1 MNALERSHHE
11 LKKLKMMSRCQRFLA
26 RVRGTQLLIFLI
38 ILGYDLYPY
47 AGMVQ
52 AGLMWFVAMVVPP
65 GILIGTMVT
74 RWLARSPGTLIKL
87 MNAAGYATMAIFL
100 LTRGA
105 NILFPFWVYAAGHAL
120 QWFWLMPADR
130 MTFPRGSKAATKTR
144 NQNQDWHGVRRCDQN
159 RAVLVPAR
167 QFRCTA

>member
-1 MNALERSHHE
+1 
-11 LKKLKMMSRCQRFLA
+11 
-26 RVRGTQLLIFLI
+26 
-38 ILGYDLYPY
+38 
-47 AGMVQ
+47 VQ

-120 QWFWLMPADR
+120 QWFWLT
-130 MTFPRGSKAATKTR
+130 TFFLHASRPYDFSSWFEGSDEDAEPEPRLAWRQTVRSKSRRLGS
-144 NQNQDWHGVRRCDQN
+144 
-159 RAVLVPAR
+159 
-167 QFRCTA
+167 CTAIQMHGLIFKRSSEHCDALCLRLHDLRLVESRIHLRVLP